1 MTDTGTIDTGTT
13 NTETLKLTTPT
24 DLELA
29 MTRVFNAP
37 RGRVFEAL
45 TTPEILKRWF
55 YGPPI
60 WSLAVCDM
68 DLKVG
73 GKYRWEWRGPNG
85 MAMGVSGV
93 FQEVEPPERLVQTEV
108 WDESWYPGTALV
120 TMALAEEG
128 GQTILTLTVRYDS
141 REARDSVLKTPMKK
155 GVSMNYDRLA
165 ELLAA

>member
-1 MTDTGTIDTGTT
+1 
-13 NTETLKLTTPT
+13 
-24 DLELA
+24 
-29 MTRVFNAP
+29 
-37 RGRVFEAL
+37 
-45 TTPEILKRWF
+45 
-55 YGPPI
+55 
-60 WSLAVCDM
+60 
-68 DLKVG
+68 
-73 GKYRWEWRGPNG
+73 